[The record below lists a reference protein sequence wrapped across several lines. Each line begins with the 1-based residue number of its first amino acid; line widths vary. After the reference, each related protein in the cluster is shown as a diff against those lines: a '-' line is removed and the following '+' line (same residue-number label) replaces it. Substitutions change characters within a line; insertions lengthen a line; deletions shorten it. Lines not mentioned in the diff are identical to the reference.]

1 MEPDIPLQT
10 LGKATVT
17 GKIIF
22 EKVLLISKK
31 KISKDDFKYL
41 QVSIDTCEYVSSTY
55 VYWQYTRLMVDVI
68 MIL

>member
-31 KISKDDFKYL
+31 KISKDEIKYL
-41 QVSIDTCEYVSSTY
+41 QVSINVNIDMYYLRKYIGSTPGL
-55 VYWQYTRLMVDVI
+55 WFML
-68 MIL
+68 L

>member
-31 KISKDDFKYL
+31 KISKDEIKYL
-41 QVSIDTCEYVSSTY
+41 QVSINKCEY
-55 VYWQYTRLMVDVI
+55 
-68 MIL
+68 